1 VALTNSEIEN
11 LRFLLGWGNLTTA
24 AYPYTP
30 DGFYEV
36 FYDIVAPNLTEGAET
51 TASVAISAAGIATIT
66 PASMTDIV
74 AYARL
79 VIDVGDD
86 DETVTVRAVTA
97 TTFSARFTLAHA
109 APYLIAVESGL
120 TRLRGLMARA
130 FKVLSEKTGTK
141 ITSSAGLK
149 MVGQGEVEWFGAT
162 SALMA
167 TDAQFLAIRREIS
180 SLVRVPLRED
190 HEREN
195 SSSGMVE
202 TY

>member
-1 VALTNSEIEN
+1 MALTDSEIES
-11 LRFLLGWGNLTTA
+11 LRFLLGWGNIATA

-36 FYDIVAPNLTEGAET
+36 FYDVVAPNLTEGAET
-51 TASVAISAAGIATIT
+51 TAAVAIASAGIATVT

-86 DETVTVRAVTA
+86 EETVTVRAVTA
-97 TTFSARFTLAHA
+97 TTFSARFTRAHA

-130 FKVLSEKTGTK
+130 FRVLSEKTGTK

-149 MVGQGEVEWFGAT
+149 MVGQGEVEWFGST
-162 SALMA
+162 SALTA
-167 TDAQFLAIRREIS
+167 TDAQLLSIRREIS
-180 SLVRVPLRED
+180 SLVRVPLADD
-190 HEREN
+190 HAGG
-195 SSSGMVE
+195 SCGGMVE